1 MAAFRRLLPE
11 TLTRGAVVDSLRAR
25 GIAYACLW
33 VLLLGLA
40 LYTSQPVWMLF
51 AVLAAHQIYRLIR
64 SPAAADSERR
74 DATTTVTGMLDR
86 YQVDGPDDELAY
98 GLFVKVRGRAV
109 FVDLREDYMIDKRI
123 EQAKKLH
130 ESTQALDASLDAFLV
145 RNPEFV
151 RRSLAS
157 IGLHATNVEQGEVF
171 WDPEGHTLLIGTDFL
186 DP

>member
-1 MAAFRRLLPE
+1 
-11 TLTRGAVVDSLRAR
+11 
-25 GIAYACLW
+25 
-33 VLLLGLA
+33 
-40 LYTSQPVWMLF
+40 
-51 AVLAAHQIYRLIR
+51 
-64 SPAAADSERR
+64 
-74 DATTTVTGMLDR
+74 
-86 YQVDGPDDELAY
+86 
-98 GLFVKVRGRAV
+98 
-109 FVDLREDYMIDKRI
+109 MIDKRI